1 MTIFRWCLGLGQGL
15 TLRVESGDE
24 IFYNSEWIL
33 LISGVQKTV
42 DAERTYKG
50 LLLYLKDNVAIP
62 FTLPP
67 KNTSADVDSV
77 LKDADIASAEEREG
91 AEAKAEA
98 IEEEGSEKEAKDEL

>member
-1 MTIFRWCLGLGQGL
+1 M
-15 TLRVESGDE
+15 
-24 IFYNSEWIL
+24 
-33 LISGVQKTV
+33 QKTV

-67 KNTSADVDSV
+67 KNASAAVDS
-77 LKDADIASAEEREG
+77 DITSAEEKEG

-98 IEEEGSEKEAKDEL
+98 IEEEGSQKDAKDEL